1 MGKGL
6 YTHLTEQETE
16 AQLGSKDLGS
26 EPSLSQYTGRGGVK
40 STAAIFQQNTDQV
53 QRHALTSL
61 SWKGLERMV
70 RVPSSM
76 DFWILAGICSP
87 RSLS

>member
-6 YTHLTEQETE
+6 YTHLVEQETE
-16 AQLGSKDLGS
+16 AQLGSIDLGS
-26 EPSLSQYTGRGGVK
+26 EPSLSQYTGRGAK
-40 STAAIFQQNTDQV
+40 STAVIFQQNTDQV